1 MVWGVSEAEVTSN
14 YWNYKQNE
22 KEHELCKPTIRT
34 VMICVV
40 GVMSRLI
47 ASRNPVKHSEGN

>member
-1 MVWGVSEAEVTSN
+1 MVWGVSEPEVTGN
-14 YWNYKQNE
+14 CWDYKQNG
-22 KEHELCKPTIRT
+22 KEQDLCKPTIRT

-47 ASRNPVKHSEGN
+47 ASRNPVKHSEGK